1 MAAYDVTQLVGKT
14 MKATGN
20 VPLYRVPLD
29 SAPAVFTVKPG
40 QSIGVVYSYLLPKEG
55 RTALYL
61 MFYDSANKPYYMRWG
76 APVDT
81 GFFKDQGAKSE
92 KELLE
97 EKAEKEK
104 ALPDKII
111 DNAVSILKYLAI
123 AAGVAYLA
131 KAVVDK
137 KL

>member
-29 SAPAVFTVKPG
+29 SAPSVFTVKPG

-81 GFFKDQGAKSE
+81 GFLKDQGVKSDE
-92 KELLE
+92 QLQ
-97 EKAEKEK
+97 AEKTDANKSFGDK
-104 ALPDKII
+104 ALD
-111 DNAVSILKYLAI
+111 AVKYLAI
-123 AAGVAYLA
+123 AAGIAYLT
-131 KAVVDK
+131 KAVIDK